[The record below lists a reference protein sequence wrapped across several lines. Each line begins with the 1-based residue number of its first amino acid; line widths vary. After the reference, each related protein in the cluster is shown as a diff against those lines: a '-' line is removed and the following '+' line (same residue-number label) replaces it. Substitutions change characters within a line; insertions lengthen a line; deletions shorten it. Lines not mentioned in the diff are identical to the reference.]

1 MTLAETRSRIKGN
14 SKSHEPS
21 SARKQKHYRR
31 EPLPVLASV
40 LQMCLLSL
48 LDTTYFNEK
57 SPELASLMDGGVLL
71 ILLSGACD
79 NNDLPYDASIIRL
92 GPMQLESSP
101 HDLRE
106 VARIKSLSEG
116 FESGNLHSMSIN
128 ISSLV

>member
-1 MTLAETRSRIKGN
+1 M
-14 SKSHEPS
+14 
-21 SARKQKHYRR
+21 
-31 EPLPVLASV
+31 
-40 LQMCLLSL
+40 
-48 LDTTYFNEK
+48 
-57 SPELASLMDGGVLL
+57 LL

-128 ISSLV
+128 ISAPVWSTLRLAVNPGMPLTFRRCKVSRNRR